1 MKFYIELFFMKFQLI
16 YIFMKF
22 EIYLINKTALY
33 IACEKE
39 EIEIVKLLL
48 SCNKTDANLL
58 CI

>member
-1 MKFYIELFFMKFQLI
+1 
-16 YIFMKF
+16 MKF

-39 EIEIVKLLL
+39 EIEIVELLL